1 MIKWRGVV
9 WSVHPLFVILMIGAV
24 MTGYFL
30 ELFTLFAIVLVHELG
45 HVAAAR
51 YFGWTVREVKL
62 LPFGGVAEVEEAGGV
77 PAKEEALV
85 ALAGPL
91 QNVWLGFVA
100 WGLGA
105 TGIWDEQWSEYVW
118 RANAMIGLFNLL
130 PVYPLDGGK
139 LLQAAL
145 SYMITYYKAMLWT
158 MRVSMLL
165 SLLIVVAAVV
175 PALLYGHGVQLN
187 FLIIGCFLLASNW
200 TYYRNIPYLFF
211 RFLMY
216 RDRVAEKAVKSG
228 ETARSIIVGSK
239 QTIMSVA
246 RLLKRENYHLIYL
259 LEPGGY
265 SMKMIP
271 EQEIVRDCLSGRNPY
286 RAVEE
291 LFS

>member
-1 MIKWRGVV
+1 
-9 WSVHPLFVILMIGAV
+9 MIGAV

-45 HVAAAR
+45 HVAAAN

-91 QNVWLGFVA
+91 QNVWLGLAA

-105 TGIWDEQWSEYVW
+105 AGIWDEQWSEYVW

-139 LLQAAL
+139 LVQAAL

-165 SLLIVVAAVV
+165 SLLIVLAAVV
-175 PALLYGHGVQLN
+175 PSLIYGHGIQLN
-187 FLIIGCFLLASNW
+187 FLIIGCFLLVSNW

-239 QTIMSVA
+239 QSIMSVA
-246 RLLKRENYHLIYL
+246 KLLKRENYHLIYL
-259 LEPGGY
+259 MEPGGS

-271 EQEIVRDCLSGRNPY
+271 EQEIIRDCLSGRNPY